1 MCILYG
7 GFTAWLLHSIAE
19 PLWPPRKVCVSARL
33 NVSVVKLASSPGC
46 ASGCVCCASG
56 CVCCDGFLSFFF
68 TRLVGN
74 SWNLEGGVAGVDLGK
89 TILSTVRSHQTGYIG
104 FISCV
109 GQLKNACFAR
119 NEIQV
124 FVQEWHSVI
133 FLIMPAFILTSL
145 LLFWVIRSLD
155 GARHYF
161 VTWNRSGTLE
171 PSGFDELKDECG
183 FWIIFTLLWIT
194 PPILSHLILHA
205 TFVKPQ
211 SFQTL
216 RTRCMRSLSILPS
229 SHPQRLFQM
238 QANAAPKQASH
249 WLVFTCKCSSC
260 VWKLVC
266 SSLLG
271 ALKTMTSSSFRRM
284 NEALWKETE
293 LLVQNFIF
301 TPEGRSAMILIT
313 LKQGRAENQPD
324 GELLQCRGI
333 MLM

>member
-7 GFTAWLLHSIAE
+7 GFTAWLLRSIAE

-33 NVSVVKLASSPGC
+33 NVSVVKLAFSPGC

-104 FISCV
+104 FISRV

-216 RTRCMRSLSILPS
+216 RTRCMRSYLYFLPPIPS
-229 SHPQRLFQM
+229 GSFRCKLM
-238 QANAAPKQASH
+238 QPLNKPATGWCLRASAAVVSGNWYVLRFLEHSRQWPHQASEGWTRH
-249 WLVFTCKCSSC
+249 CEKRRSC
-260 VWKLVC
+260 
-266 SSLLG
+266 
-271 ALKTMTSSSFRRM
+271 
-284 NEALWKETE
+284 
-293 LLVQNFIF
+293 
-301 TPEGRSAMILIT
+301 
-313 LKQGRAENQPD
+313 
-324 GELLQCRGI
+324 
-333 MLM
+333 